1 MGFWSPYLPYA
12 YFFSPF
18 SLWISL
24 YCIAC
29 PLVLRPRS
37 LVLVLCCPF
46 LLVETIQISFPDP
59 LRKNW
64 MQLLFRNL
72 CLYIVKKNWR
82 FLIIPGQGEFA
93 KWHLGW
99 EMENEKKNLF
109 YSVLSHALE
118 EDGLPIQIKKTF
130 YTYTV
135 VILLYYFYG
144 PGDTEKTVLA
154 GCTPPGLVLAGGQW
168 RPVRQILG
176 CPPPSPPQL
185 DSGSC
190 LVRRPLCYEDFLE

>member
-12 YFFSPF
+12 YFISPF

-130 YTYTV
+130 YIYCSNLT
-135 VILLYYFYG
+135 ILFLWARGYG
-144 PGDTEKTVLA
+144 KDRPCRLHAPLGWFWREDS
-154 GCTPPGLVLAGGQW
+154 GGLSAKSS
-168 RPVRQILG
+168 PV
-176 CPPPSPPQL
+176 PPPSPPPPL
-185 DSGSC
+185 SWTVV
-190 LVRRPLCYEDFLE
+190 LV